1 MSFGTI
7 ITAIWD
13 NCYIIYVYYSLKS
26 LCISLRLVN
35 NTFTL
40 RKQYIYDSLTIYL

>member
-13 NCYIIYVYYSLKS
+13 NCYIIIAYYCLKS

-35 NTFTL
+35 STFTL
-40 RKQYIYDSLTIYL
+40 PKQYIYDS